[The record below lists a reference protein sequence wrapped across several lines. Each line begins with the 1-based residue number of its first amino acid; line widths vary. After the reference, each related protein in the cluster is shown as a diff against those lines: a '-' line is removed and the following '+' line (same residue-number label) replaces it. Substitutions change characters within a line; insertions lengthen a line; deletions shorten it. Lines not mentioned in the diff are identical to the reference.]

1 MQCDIYSLLY
11 PLHFTVQALY
21 SAVFLRFL
29 CTFAL
34 WSILFY
40 FLNIMKVA
48 LEVIKVAKSIPFFP
62 RIYYKIFQSIF
73 RNGFY
78 FLVQILKITQ
88 FL

>member
-40 FLNIMKVA
+40 FLNIMKVE
-48 LEVIKVAKSIPFFP
+48 LEVYQGQLKYSLFLSDLLQDFSK
-62 RIYYKIFQSIF
+62 
-73 RNGFY
+73 Y
-78 FLVQILKITQ
+78 F
-88 FL
+88 